1 VKNNAFF
8 ILAGLVILLSSCKPF
23 IYNAPDLT
31 DYKIF
36 PTRKIEASPTPFYFP
51 KKEKL
56 VSLPDELLWTMSNV
70 QGKSYDYPNMND
82 FMKYSGTLTLLI
94 ARNDTIIY
102 ENYFNDAKKE
112 DIYTVFSVT
121 KSFSSVLTAIAIEE
135 GFIKSIHQPVSDFI
149 PEFKEKGR
157 EKMTIEHLLQMT
169 SGIKESDY
177 GDLLRLAYFYYAPDH
192 SKKIKRVGLRYQPG
206 EKFQYSSMTT
216 QVLGMV
222 LEKATGKKFDT
233 YLKEKIWDPLGME
246 YHALAST
253 DKKGNVKC
261 FGGLSMNAIDMLKLG
276 TLFLHKGN
284 WQGKQLIPEDWIV
297 RTQTRDTTNGR
308 SNRYANC
315 FWLDTYPLEDG
326 FNKNDYFAGGYR
338 GQIVYVNPENNT
350 VMVRTGTR
358 EKDVHWGRSLS
369 KLSHF
374 SFQEENTMNNDKY
387 FCELDGSV
395 FKNKFGKSVQVRVE
409 NGRIAI
415 RKMGENRYY
424 EMTPSTLFTFENSEN
439 KQRLIIEMKEDRVG
453 GIIVE
458 EGNESYYYSV
468 TKEE

>member
-1 VKNNAFF
+1 MKNFRYFLF
-8 ILAGLVILLSSCKPF
+8 ISSIALLYSCKPF

-31 DYKIF
+31 DFKIF
-36 PTRKIEASPTPFYFP
+36 PTRKIEASPSPFIFP
-51 KKEKL
+51 KKEQAVK
-56 VSLPDELLWTMSNV
+56 LPDELLWTMSNV
-70 QGKSYDYPNMND
+70 EGKTYDYPSLD
-82 FMKYSGTLTLLI
+82 EFMKYSGTLTLII

-102 ENYFNDAKKE
+102 QNYFNGAQKD

-121 KSFSSVLTAIAIEE
+121 KSFSSVLTAIAIQE
-135 GFIKSIHQPVSDFI
+135 GHIKSIHQPVSDFI

-157 EKMTIEHLLQMT
+157 HKMTIEHLLQMT
-169 SGIKESDY
+169 SGVNESDY
-177 GDLLRLAYFYYAPDH
+177 GDLLRLAYFYYANDH
-192 SKKIKRVGLRYQPG
+192 SKKIRKAKLRYEPG

-216 QVLGMV
+216 QILGMV
-222 LEKATGKKFDT
+222 LEKATGKQFDA
-233 YLKEKIWDPLGME
+233 YLKEKIWDPMGME

-284 WQGKQLIPEDWIV
+284 WQGKQIIPEDWIL

-326 FNKNDYFAGGYR
+326 FLKTDYFAGGYR

-374 SFQEENTMNNDKY
+374 SFVEDNKIDNEKY
-387 FCELDGSV
+387 FCELDGGV
-395 FKNKFGKSVQVRVE
+395 FKNKFGKSVQVRFE
-409 NGRIAI
+409 NGRMAL
-415 RKMGENRYY
+415 RKLGENRFY
-424 EMTPSTLFTFENSEN
+424 EMTPSSMFTFENSTD
-439 KQRLIIEMKEDRVG
+439 KKRVIIEMNDERVG
-453 GIIVE
+453 GIILE
-458 EGNESYYYSV
+458 EGKESYYYSIV
-468 TKEE
+468 KED